1 MFKERLCWDGAEASD
16 QRHDSPAC
24 LMRVFFPCF
33 RVVGVIG
40 VEVGKEV
47 QKPEPVLSG
56 EDLFEDQNENSPLL
70 H

>member
-1 MFKERLCWDGAEASD
+1 MFNERLCWDGVD
-16 QRHDSPAC
+16 QRHAC
-24 LMRVFFPCF
+24 LMSVFPCF

-47 QKPEPVLSG
+47 QKPEAVLSG
-56 EDLFEDQNENSPLL
+56 EDLFEDPNENTPLL